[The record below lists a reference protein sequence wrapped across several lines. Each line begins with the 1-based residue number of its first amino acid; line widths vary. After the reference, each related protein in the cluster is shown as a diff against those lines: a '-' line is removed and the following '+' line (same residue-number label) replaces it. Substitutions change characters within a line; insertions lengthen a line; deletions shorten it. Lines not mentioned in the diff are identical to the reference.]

1 MAADR
6 PHVRRETYLY
16 EEADWMGI
24 IRPGTRIHILHG
36 GASDEH
42 GVYECARHLQSVWG
56 AGVVWAAS
64 REHMLAIVRAVESTP
79 ALTRLI
85 VVASTAAIA
94 SYPSGYDALTRT
106 PHVTVIVAA
115 ALATVTGAPYSL
127 SSRIVAVMLPSCR
140 VDMDHVRSAADVYCF
155 PEDTVMLEQSLWS
168 LPHGMGLAWTVGQ
181 GRPLCVS
188 FLDAAAPVPQQDV
201 VDRLFWW
208 AAAARPLTG
217 LPASMAELVTTKG
230 SPFYPAHGVPPQRVS
245 EDRIRI
251 CSSMDAGMLRQARS
265 SPAACATACD
275 FHILARD
282 GSVHPFSLALGACT
296 DEVILGETM
305 LSGER
310 EETLYLTGTCQFPR
324 RATAAAA
331 TAAAAHSERTAWKD
345 AHASLPEL

>member
-6 PHVRRETYLY
+6 PHARRETYLY
-16 EEADWMGI
+16 AEADWMSI
-24 IRPGTRIHILHG
+24 IHPGTRIHILHG
-36 GASDEH
+36 GAADEH
-42 GVYECARHLQSVWG
+42 GVYECARHLQGVWG

-64 REHMLAIVRAVESTP
+64 REHMAAIVRAVEEGS

-94 SYPSGYDALTRT
+94 SYPTGYDALVRT
-106 PHVTVIVAA
+106 AHVTVIVAA
-115 ALATVTGAPYSL
+115 ALATVAGAPYSH
-127 SSRIVAVMLPSCR
+127 SSHIVAVMLPSCR
-140 VDMDHVRSAADVYCF
+140 VDMDHVRSAAAVYCF

-188 FLDAAAPVPQQDV
+188 FLEATAAHMPQQET

-208 AAAARPLTG
+208 AAPARPRDG
-217 LPASMAELVTTKG
+217 LPAFMTELVTTKG
-230 SPFYPAHGVPPQRVS
+230 SPFYPAHGVPPQRVG
-245 EDRIRI
+245 DNAIRI

-275 FHILARD
+275 FHIVARD
-282 GSVHPFSLALGACT
+282 GSVHPFTLALGACT
-296 DEVILGETM
+296 DELILGETL

-310 EETLYLTGTCQFPR
+310 EETLFLTGTCQYPR
-324 RATAAAA
+324 RAAAVVPAA
-331 TAAAAHSERTAWKD
+331 PPTWKD